1 MKPNVLKEAWQN
13 QSLIRGGINKAAQL
27 IEERHVNPRA
37 SNLLHNQPS
46 YQKVLIGKVFRKI
59 QKKTGFHL
67 FLLTLRTRSEVTLGV
82 LSPRMLQNLIAVIQ
96 GQILNIGDLLK
107 VFAVA

>member
-27 IEERHVNPRA
+27 IEERHVNPSA
-37 SNLLHNQPS
+37 SNLLHSQPS
-46 YQKVLIGKVFRKI
+46 YRKLLIGEVFRKI

-67 FLLTLRTRSEVTLGV
+67 FLLTLRTISGVILGV
-82 LSPRMLQNLIAVIQ
+82 LSPRMLQNLIAVLQ
-96 GQILNIGDLLK
+96 G
-107 VFAVA
+107 